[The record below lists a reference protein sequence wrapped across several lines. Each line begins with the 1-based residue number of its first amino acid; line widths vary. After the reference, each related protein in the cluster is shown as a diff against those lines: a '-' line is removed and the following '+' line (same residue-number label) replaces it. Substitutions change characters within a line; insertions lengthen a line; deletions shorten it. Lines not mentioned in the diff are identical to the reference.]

1 MRSLL
6 ATAALGAALGAALFL
21 VLAPSYTER
30 MCTVTA
36 GGEEVCIS
44 SSRSLAEEN
53 GDWVLAFVALP
64 VTLTALVFVSA
75 TGLLP
80 LPRAIGWAAVFVLL
94 AGCLITGFSIG
105 LLFVPAALLAL
116 AAMILSTARRDRA
129 PAP

>member
-30 MCTVTA
+30 SCTVTA

-44 SSRSLAEEN
+44 SSRTLVEEN
-53 GDWVLAFVALP
+53 GNWVLAFVALP
-64 VTLTALVFVSA
+64 IALTAVVFVSA
-75 TGLLP
+75 TDLLP
-80 LPRAIGWAAVFVLL
+80 LPRAAGWAAVVILL

-105 LLFVPAALLAL
+105 LLFFPAALLAL
-116 AAMILSTARRDRA
+116 AAMALPKPRLSDERA
-129 PAP
+129 